1 MCALSPPAAL
11 PPTALVPTRTLPQ
24 LQTVAT
30 LYLAYATSMV
40 LRMIPSVVGT
50 AIRDDA
56 HLGIGLAEW
65 SQVLAAG
72 TVGALI
78 GKFVCGWSADRFG
91 GQVTLT
97 AALLVASTGVA
108 LFASAHQLAELQ
120 GAFFLTLMA
129 QAAGWPSMTKII
141 ANWFAPQQYGR
152 VWGVLATSSRVGVLF
167 TTLLLGSLLTSVPW
181 RSLLWL
187 TAAGG
192 VVVAIAYGWLLRENP
207 AEPPAETE
215 CGPCSRTPGQPTGPF
230 DHLPIHAALPRMLV
244 NLRFWGIA
252 GSLMGLAILWDFL
265 LLAPMFLQDQLQ
277 LTAPQASRVASAFPL
292 GSLVSVLAG
301 GYVFDRLGNRRMAG
315 VTALLLAV
323 ATASLLLLS
332 RLTPVATSGLP
343 SWILASLLFLVLG
356 LCLSPCY
363 YIPASL
369 FSMRFGGRH
378 SGFLV
383 SLLDALGFATTAVF
397 YYFAGRGIETYGW
410 GVFLAILAGIGIW
423 SLITTSGFLW
433 NEGSNHEPVAY

>member
-24 LQTVAT
+24 VQTVAT

-50 AIRDDA
+50 NIRDEA
-56 HLGIGLAEW
+56 HLGIGLGEW

-72 TVGALI
+72 TFGALV

-91 GQVTLT
+91 GRVTLT

-108 LFASAHQLAELQ
+108 WFASAHQLAALQ

-141 ANWFAPQQYGR
+141 GNWFAPQQYGR

-323 ATASLLLLS
+323 ATGSLLLLA
-332 RLTPVATSGLP
+332 RLSPAATVGLP

-397 YYFAGRGIETYGW
+397 YYFAGRGIETHGW

>member
-1 MCALSPPAAL
+1 MSTFSPSL
-11 PPTALVPTRTLPQ
+11 ERTPTPIVPTRTLPQ
-24 LQTVAT
+24 VQTVAT

-72 TVGALI
+72 TFGALV

-91 GQVTLT
+91 GRLTLT
-97 AALLVASTGVA
+97 AALLVASSGVG
-108 LFASAHQLAELQ
+108 LFASAHQLLALQ
-120 GAFFLTLMA
+120 GALFLTLMA

-141 ANWFAPQQYGR
+141 GNWFAPQQYGR
-152 VWGVLATSSRVGVLF
+152 VWGVLATSSRVGTLF
-167 TTLLLGSLLTSVPW
+167 TTLLLGSLLTTVPW

-192 VVVAIAYGWLLRENP
+192 VVVALAHGWLLRESPEEP
-207 AEPPAETE
+207 AADADRDPAPHRPT
-215 CGPCSRTPGQPTGPF
+215 QPTGPF
-230 DHLPIHAALPRMLV
+230 DQLPIQAALPRMLV
-244 NLRFWGIA
+244 NPRFWGIA

-323 ATASLLLLS
+323 ATGSLLLLAQLS
-332 RLTPVATSGLP
+332 PTTTAGLP
-343 SWILASLLFLVLG
+343 SWSVASLLFLVLG

-363 YIPASL
+363 YIPASI

-410 GVFLAILAGIGIW
+410 SVFLEILAAIGIW
-423 SLITTSGFLW
+423 SLVTTSGFLW
-433 NEGSNHEPVAY
+433 NEGRNHEPVSR

>member
-1 MCALSPPAAL
+1 MSTLSPPAEL
-11 PPTALVPTRTLPQ
+11 PLTPAVPSRTLAQ
-24 LQTVAT
+24 VQTVAT

-50 AIRDDA
+50 AIRDET

-72 TVGALI
+72 TVGALV

-91 GQVTLT
+91 GRVTLT
-97 AALLVASTGVA
+97 AALLVASSGVA
-108 LFASAHQLAELQ
+108 LFATAHHLD
-120 GAFFLTLMA
+120 AFQAALFVTLMA

-141 ANWFAPQQYGR
+141 GHWFTPRQYGR
-152 VWGVLATSSRVGVLF
+152 VWGVLSTSSRVGALF
-167 TTLLLGSLLTSVPW
+167 ATLLLGSLLTSVPW

-192 VVVAIAYGWLLRENP
+192 VVVALAHGWLLRETP
-207 AEPPAETE
+207 AQPVVEPDGVPD
-215 CGPCSRTPGQPTGPF
+215 SQRSSQPSGPF
-230 DHLPIHAALPRMLV
+230 DQLPLATALPRMLV
-244 NLRFWGIA
+244 NPRFWWIA

-265 LLAPMFLQDQLQ
+265 LLAPLFLQDQLQ

-292 GSLVSVLAG
+292 GSLMSVLAG

-315 VTALLLAV
+315 VTAVLLAV
-323 ATASLLLLS
+323 ATGCLLLLS
-332 RLTPVATSGLP
+332 HLSPVAIVGCP
-343 SWILASLLFLVLG
+343 SWIVASLLFLALG

-363 YIPASL
+363 YIPASV
-369 FSMRFGGRH
+369 FSMQFGGRH

-383 SLLDALGFATTAVF
+383 SLLDALGFATTAGF
-397 YYFAGRGIETYGW
+397 YYFAGRGIETHGW
-410 GVFLAILAGIGIW
+410 GVFLAALAGIGIW
-423 SLITTSGFLW
+423 SLVTTSGFLW
-433 NEGSNHEPVAY
+433 NEGRNCERVSH

>member
-1 MCALSPPAAL
+1 
-11 PPTALVPTRTLPQ
+11 
-24 LQTVAT
+24 
-30 LYLAYATSMV
+30 
-40 LRMIPSVVGT
+40 
-50 AIRDDA
+50 
-56 HLGIGLAEW
+56 
-65 SQVLAAG
+65 
-72 TVGALI
+72 
-78 GKFVCGWSADRFG
+78 
-91 GQVTLT
+91 
-97 AALLVASTGVA
+97 
-108 LFASAHQLAELQ
+108 
-120 GAFFLTLMA
+120 
-129 QAAGWPSMTKII
+129 
-141 ANWFAPQQYGR
+141 
-152 VWGVLATSSRVGVLF
+152 
-167 TTLLLGSLLTSVPW
+167 
-181 RSLLWL
+181 
-187 TAAGG
+187 
-192 VVVAIAYGWLLRENP
+192 
-207 AEPPAETE
+207 
-215 CGPCSRTPGQPTGPF
+215 
-230 DHLPIHAALPRMLV
+230 MLV

-292 GSLVSVLAG
+292 GSLISVLAG

-323 ATASLLLLS
+323 ATGSLLLLA
-332 RLTPVATSGLP
+332 RLSPAATVGLP